1 MFKKFDEV
9 IISIL
14 DNMEKYI
21 DISEDNRLQLIDNKN
36 SAKKMIISNDIFI
49 SNCLTLSYG
58 GKYVCLS
65 MKDENY
71 NWMICNNESNI
82 PKKAYL
88 WILKEV

>member
-1 MFKKFDEV
+1 VLYDT
-9 IISIL
+9 
-14 DNMEKYI
+14 EKYVC
-21 DISEDNRLQLIDNKN
+21 ISNENNRVKIIDNKN
-36 SAKKMIISNDIFI
+36 NASKFIISNDIFI
-49 SNCLTLSYG
+49 SNCLTLAHNN
-58 GKYVCLS
+58 KYICLS